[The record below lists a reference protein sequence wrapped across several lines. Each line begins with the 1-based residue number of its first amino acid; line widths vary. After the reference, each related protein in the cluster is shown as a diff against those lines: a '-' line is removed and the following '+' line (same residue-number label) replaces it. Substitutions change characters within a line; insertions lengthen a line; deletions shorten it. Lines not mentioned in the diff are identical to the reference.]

1 MAKRKDYNKLDFT
14 SIVTGNLRKGN
25 VEAARNEARKAL
37 SKKQNTSYNIGVN
50 NYKEAKSKLLPAV
63 IIDNSE
69 YVEKVKSS
77 TPIQLEENKEI
88 TNKLTRNKAWV
99 DRLEFNKEILNKRN
113 ESLKELDKRLG
124 PNMFKNE
131 ILKAHKN
138 RDNDGARYN
147 KLIDQLVKIYKEII
161 DDYKYIEENEEQ
173 LKAMFTAVSSRFK
186 KPWETEVYT
195 RLKNFGLDKIV
206 DEETKQMDPY
216 RNRPDILTESQ
227 LKESLKLRSPLSN
240 SELYNLLYAFKA
252 MPTASKQGIMDT
264 FAKIAKTNKAILA
277 GTKYEKA
284 SYKEQGEFV
293 KAWWATFREWS
304 ETIDKSI
311 YDSEDAIQ
319 AFSSINF
326 DDIENVSLN
335 DIIAKEL
342 KEKYD
347 KRAEERLNQEI
358 ELENM
363 FENTSR
369 FRVKVD
375 ERQRTRKSKNNNKT
389 DMDNWNELINE
400 MDEDELNDLRDQLNR
415 RQKEID
421 NERSTNF
428 KL

>member
-25 VEAARNEARKAL
+25 VEAARNEARRAL
-37 SKKQNTSYNIGVN
+37 SKKQNTEYNVGVN
-50 NYKEAKSKLLPAV
+50 NYKEMRPKLLPA
-63 IIDNSE
+63 IIVDNSAYE
-69 YVEKVKSS
+69 EKVKSLK
-77 TPIQLEENKEI
+77 PIILEDK
-88 TNKLTRNKAWV
+88 RNKAWV
-99 DRLEFNKEILNKRN
+99 DRLEFNKNILNKRN
-113 ESLKELDKRLG
+113 ENLKELDKRLG

-131 ILKAHKN
+131 ILKAYKN
-138 RDNDGARYN
+138 KETDGTRYN
-147 KLIDQLVKIYKEII
+147 KLMDQLIKLYTEVV
-161 DDYKYIEENEEQ
+161 DDYKYIEENEGQ
-173 LKAMFTAVSSRFK
+173 LKGMFAAVSSRFK

-206 DEETKQMDPY
+206 DEKTKQLEQY
-216 RNRPDILTESQ
+216 RNRGDILTISQ
-227 LKESLKLRSPLSN
+227 LDKILKLRSPLSN
-240 SELYNLLYAFKA
+240 AELYNLLYAFKA

-264 FAKIAKTNKAILA
+264 LMKIARTNKAILA
-277 GTKYEKA
+277 GTKYQQA
-284 SYKEQGEFV
+284 SPQEQVKFI
-293 KAWWATFREWS
+293 KAWWTTFREWS

-335 DIIAKEL
+335 DTLAKEL

-358 ELENM
+358 ELEDM

-375 ERQRTRKSKNNNKT
+375 ESQRSRKSKNNKKN
-389 DMDNWNELINE
+389 DMDNWNELMKD
-400 MDEDELNDLRDQLNR
+400 MDEDELNDLRDILNK
-415 RQKEID
+415 RQEEID
-421 NERSTNF
+421 NERSVNF

>member
-25 VEAARNEARKAL
+25 VKAARNEARRAL
-37 SKKQNTSYNIGVN
+37 SKKQNIDYNIGVN
-50 NYKEAKSKLLPAV
+50 NYGAMKPKLLPAV
-63 IIDNSE
+63 IVDNSE
-69 YVEKVKSS
+69 YIEKVKSL
-77 TPIQLEENKEI
+77 TPIQLEENKEV
-88 TNKLTRNKAWV
+88 TKKLTRNKAWV

-113 ESLKELDKRLG
+113 ENLKELDKRLG

-138 RDNDGARYN
+138 RDNDSVRYN
-147 KLIDQLVKIYKEII
+147 KLIDQLTKLYKEII

-173 LKAMFTAVSSRFK
+173 LKAMFSAVSARFK

-195 RLKNFGLDKIV
+195 RLKKFGLDKIV
-206 DEETKQMDPY
+206 DEETKKMDPY

-227 LKESLKLRSPLSN
+227 LRESLKLRSPLSN

-252 MPTASKQGIMDT
+252 MPTASKQGIIDT

-293 KAWWATFREWS
+293 KAWWKTFREWS

-326 DDIENVSLN
+326 DDIENISLN
-335 DIIAKEL
+335 DSLAKEL

-358 ELENM
+358 EIESM

-375 ERQRTRKSKNNNKT
+375 ERERSRTSKNNKT
-389 DMDNWNELINE
+389 DEEKWAEAIDNMDDE
-400 MDEDELNDLRDQLNR
+400 MFEMVAQRVAQ
-415 RQKEID
+415 RQKEIEE
-421 NERSTNF
+421 ERSGNF